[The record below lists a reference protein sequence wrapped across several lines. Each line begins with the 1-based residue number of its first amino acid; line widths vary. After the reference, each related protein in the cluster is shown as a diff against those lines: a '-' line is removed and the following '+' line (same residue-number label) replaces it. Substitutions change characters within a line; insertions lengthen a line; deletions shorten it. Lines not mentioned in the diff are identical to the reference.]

1 MMMRQILSRRLR
13 AVRFS
18 STSTSNSTQKAVEQ
32 ANKAL
37 ESARKIGG
45 QVGEKF
51 GSLLGSYRQ
60 PLLYNLAVAR
70 EVLKQVYIR
79 ESLAPPTSV
88 SALTNTYSTLWARAR
103 DPAYWRE
110 IARTGE
116 WARVG
121 IYGLEAYFVFH
132 IGEMIGRR
140 SLVGYKLD

>member
-1 MMMRQILSRRLR
+1 MRQNFARRLR

-18 STSTSNSTQKAVEQ
+18 STSAPNSSTQKAAEQ

-37 ESARKIGG
+37 ETAKRLGG
-45 QVGEKF
+45 QVGETF
-51 GSLLGSYRQ
+51 GKLLGGYRQ
-60 PLLYNLAVAR
+60 PLVYNLSVAR

-88 SALTNTYSTLWARAR
+88 SAFTSTYSALWANAR
-103 DPAYWRE
+103 NPAYWRE
-110 IARTGE
+110 IARSGE

-132 IGEMIGRR
+132 VGEMIGRR

>member
-1 MMMRQILSRRLR
+1 M
-13 AVRFS
+13 
-18 STSTSNSTQKAVEQ
+18 
-32 ANKAL
+32 
-37 ESARKIGG
+37 
-45 QVGEKF
+45 
-51 GSLLGSYRQ
+51 
-60 PLLYNLAVAR
+60 YNLAVAR

-88 SALTNTYSTLWARAR
+88 SAFTSTYSMLWANAR
-103 DPAYWRE
+103 NPAYWRE

-140 SLVGYKLD
+140 SLVGYNLD